1 MFSLD
6 SKRVTVMGLGG
17 FGGGVG
23 VTRWL
28 ATQGAHVL
36 VTDPKP
42 MDKLAASVDALQDL
56 IAAGRVTV
64 RPGEHRRE
72 DFTNTDLVV
81 VNPAVPAP
89 WKNPLLQAAA
99 DARVPLTTEIGL
111 SVARLPNVNRMIAIT
126 GSVGKSTTSAMIHHL
141 LTGLGHHAEFGGN
154 IGGSL
159 LTRDIHPS
167 TWIVLELSS
176 FMLHWLGQEG
186 GPGFAPRVA
195 VVTNLSPNHLDW
207 HGTLDHYRS
216 SKQQILARQRP
227 GSAAILGGD
236 PTIGVADWPT
246 RPGVTRVV
254 IPPDAAVKGLAVP
267 GRHNAWNAAVA
278 VAAVQH
284 ALSDME
290 SDALLR
296 ASTFPSLL
304 STFPGL
310 AHRLRRVGTFAG
322 VTCFNDSKST
332 TPESTL
338 LALDALAE
346 HFGLAR
352 VHLIAGGYDKG
363 SDLAPV
369 AAHAPRLGGL
379 YTVGQ
384 TGPALDATSMGHSIP
399 CGTVERAVAAA
410 FDRTKPGDALLL
422 SPACASWGQFENFE
436 RRGELFERLVQ
447 AHAEEH
453 PR

>member
-1 MFSLD
+1 MLPLD

-28 ATQGAHVL
+28 AAQGARVL

-56 IAAGRVTV
+56 IAEGRVSL

-72 DFTNTDLVV
+72 DFTDTDVVV

-89 WKNPLLQAAA
+89 WNNPFLRAAA

-111 SVARLPNVNRMIAIT
+111 SVARLPNPNRIIAIT

-141 LTGLGHHAEFGGN
+141 LTGLGHRAEFGGN

-159 LTRDIHPS
+159 LARDIHPDA
-167 TWIVLELSS
+167 WIVLELSS
-176 FMLHWLGQEG
+176 FMLHWLGQERG
-186 GPGFAPRVA
+186 SGFAPRVA

-207 HGTLDHYRS
+207 HGTLDHYRA
-216 SKQQILARQRP
+216 SKQQILAHQTP

-236 PTIGVADWPT
+236 STIGVADWPT

-254 IPPDAAVKGLAVP
+254 IPPDAAVNGLAVP

-284 ALSDME
+284 ALGS
-290 SDALLR
+290 
-296 ASTFPSLL
+296 STRGAGFQPTFQSHL
-304 STFPGL
+304 STFAGL

-322 VTCFNDSKST
+322 VSCFNDSKST

-369 AAHAPRLGGL
+369 AAHAPRLAGL

-384 TGPALDATSMGHSIP
+384 TGPALDAVAAGRSTP

-410 FDRTKPGDALLL
+410 FGRAKPGDALLL

-447 AHAEEH
+447 EHTQEHA
-453 PR
+453 R